1 MGLVDDSPGETGT
14 KLADTAPGSYWA
26 LCDAEVVMDR
36 WDYSLENRYLDA
48 IWLSVPGKV
57 GATSFLSISSGTS
70 HRVAAVAAVAAV
82 GDEESEEGGRRD
94 RRELAAQWGVQIC
107 DSLQVEVIIHKKL
120 QGNRGIVQGNLE
132 QLKQM
137 FAKHSQRR
145 TVFLCWAS
153 APHCSENSPDKLCLK
168 QNILTL
174 SQNNTCAYSGDLWIH
189 HFHHSWFRAAHEF
202 VKGDCNSMLTVQ
214 KKTPQWCQ
222 AALQCSENDPEK
234 VSLFGIKMN

>member
-145 TVFLCWAS
+145 TVFLCWA
-153 APHCSENSPDKLCLK
+153 
-168 QNILTL
+168 
-174 SQNNTCAYSGDLWIH
+174 
-189 HFHHSWFRAAHEF
+189 
-202 VKGDCNSMLTVQ
+202 
-214 KKTPQWCQ
+214 
-222 AALQCSENDPEK
+222 
-234 VSLFGIKMN
+234 